1 MIVRK
6 TVVRNILLLLS
17 VLFVILTA
25 SVLSTG
31 QYRTTVIPPPPPV
44 SGNSSGSQISD
55 SVVLPSPVKPT
66 LPTSYE
72 DYFGKEYVAD
82 LSDPKNVKTVVE
94 YDPEIGMYVFRTTI
108 GDKEIVTPYLMNSE
122 QYNKFATRREM
133 FDFFRQQ
140 NTDIFQNKE
149 KKGFN
154 LFDMNFA
161 LGPLEKIFGPGGV
174 RLSTQ
179 GSVQLSMG
187 IKSNKTENPA
197 LSLRSRRRTFFNFDQ
212 KIQATVSASVGD
224 KLKFNMEIGRA
235 HV

>member
-94 YDPEIGMYVFRTTI
+94 YDPEIGMYVF
-108 GDKEIVTPYLMNSE
+108 
-122 QYNKFATRREM
+122 
-133 FDFFRQQ
+133 
-140 NTDIFQNKE
+140 
-149 KKGFN
+149 
-154 LFDMNFA
+154 
-161 LGPLEKIFGPGGV
+161 
-174 RLSTQ
+174 
-179 GSVQLSMG
+179 
-187 IKSNKTENPA
+187 
-197 LSLRSRRRTFFNFDQ
+197 
-212 KIQATVSASVGD
+212 
-224 KLKFNMEIGRA
+224 
-235 HV
+235 